1 VVALVPRTP
10 FQRYAPGVAA
20 VVISVMLLG
29 TILAT
34 ALIVGPVRQRLHDL
48 TRVARQLGA
57 GDFSA
62 RAKQDGADEVTEL
75 AAAFNLTAD
84 ELGARTARLEA
95 SDAARRQLLADVSH
109 ELMTPV
115 TTIRGYL
122 ETLAMPEV
130 QLDLPT
136 RTRYVAVARRET
148 GRLERLIGDLLDMAR
163 LEAGGVELDLA
174 DVAVADLF
182 ARVVGRHE
190 NECRSRH
197 IELTYSIAPGAEV
210 VFGDAF
216 RLEQALAN
224 ITANALRHSDD
235 GGRIELRAERGDRQI
250 VFVVTDNGEGIGEEH
265 LPLIFDRFYKA
276 GRRKGETAGSGLG
289 LYIVK
294 TIVARHGGQVAAFS
308 EVGHGTRIRI
318 ELPIPAT
325 DRASADLPG
334 TTGRRQGELA
344 GAVKIPR

>member
-1 VVALVPRTP
+1 MRHEPYKEFL
-10 FQRYAPGVAA
+10 
-20 VVISVMLLG
+20 
-29 TILAT
+29 
-34 ALIVGPVRQRLHDL
+34 
-48 TRVARQLGA
+48 
-57 GDFSA
+57 A

-84 ELGARTARLEA
+84 ELGARTTKLEA

-163 LEAGGVELDLA
+163 LEAGGVELDVA
-174 DVAVADLF
+174 DVSVADLF

-197 IELTYSIAPGAEV
+197 IELTYSIAPGAETA
-210 VFGDAF
+210 FGDEF
-216 RLEQALAN
+216 RLEQALVTRRDA
-224 ITANALRHSDD
+224 A
-235 GGRIELRAERGDRQI
+235 AEPDR
-250 VFVVTDNGEGIGEEH
+250 
-265 LPLIFDRFYKA
+265 
-276 GRRKGETAGSGLG
+276 
-289 LYIVK
+289 
-294 TIVARHGGQVAAFS
+294 
-308 EVGHGTRIRI
+308 
-318 ELPIPAT
+318 
-325 DRASADLPG
+325 SADQTPI
-334 TTGRRQGELA
+334 Q
-344 GAVKIPR
+344 